1 MMNIDNP
8 INADGTEN
16 MFALTILKKNQR
28 NKNKVSSRKCKSIIM
43 RNYQEMRVKVTF
55 I

>member
-16 MFALTILKKNQR
+16 MFALTILKKIKEARIKFHQG
-28 NKNKVSSRKCKSIIM
+28 S
-43 RNYQEMRVKVTF
+43 VKVL
-55 I
+55 